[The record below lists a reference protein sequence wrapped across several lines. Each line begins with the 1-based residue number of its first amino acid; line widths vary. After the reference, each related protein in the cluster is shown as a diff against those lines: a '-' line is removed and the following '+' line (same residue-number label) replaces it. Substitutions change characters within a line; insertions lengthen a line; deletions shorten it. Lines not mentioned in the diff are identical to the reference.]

1 MHPNANAEVEAS
13 FSELVMCLK
22 HKTQPIEMLFF
33 YTQWFKS
40 QNKIG
45 ANSQLN

>member
-1 MHPNANAEVEAS
+1 MRPDANPEAEAS
-13 FSELVMCLK
+13 FSDFVMCLK
-22 HKTQPIEMLFF
+22 PKTQHIDFFF